1 VKLMTTARTDRHGNP
16 VSTDSR
22 PAIEAFDRAGEALL
36 GFRADPLAEIDAALA
51 EQPDFAMGHA
61 FRAGL
66 MVMAAEGPAAAE
78 GLASVAAGEALRHAN
93 PRERAHLSAARA
105 WCEGDLAL
113 AQRRYGEIVAA
124 HPRDLFALQ
133 VAHATDFFLG
143 DAPALRD
150 RPTAALRAWRQG
162 EAGFSWL
169 LGMQAFGLE
178 ETGSYGA
185 AEEAG
190 RMALGQ
196 EPTDA
201 WAAHAVAH
209 VLEMQGR
216 DREGVAFLAGREKD
230 WAPAVLLAVH
240 NWWHMALFHL
250 ERGAFDQALAI
261 YDRAVAPRPGAPA
274 IELVDSS
281 AMLWRLLL
289 RGVETGRRFAAASE
303 AWQKLGGEGFYAFS
317 DLHAVMAHLGA
328 GREEMAAHV
337 LGAMRAATA
346 RPGTNARLTREVGL
360 PLAEGFFAFSRG
372 DYQGAVQKI
381 APVRSHAFRF
391 GGSHAQRD
399 VIALTQL
406 EAALR
411 AGEQGMARALA
422 AARVA
427 AKPESPFARAQLV
440 RSGEMA
446 RAA

>member
-1 VKLMTTARTDRHGNP
+1 MIPARTDRHGNA

-22 PAIEAFDRAGEALL
+22 PAVEAFDRAAAALL
-36 GFRADPLAEIDAALA
+36 GFRGDPLAEIDAALA
-51 EQPDFAMGHA
+51 VQPDFAMGHA

-78 GLASVAAGEALRHAN
+78 GLASVAAGEALRHATL
-93 PRERAHLSAARA
+93 RERAHLHAARA

-113 AQRRYGEIVAA
+113 AQRRYGEIVAQ

-133 VAHATDFFLG
+133 VAHQVDHVLG

-196 EPTDA
+196 EPGDA
-201 WAAHAVAH
+201 WALHAVAH
-209 VLEMQGR
+209 VMEMQGR

-230 WAPAVLLAVH
+230 WAPATRLAGH
-240 NWWHMALFHL
+240 THAHMALFHL
-250 ERGAFDQALAI
+250 ERGAVEQAVAI
-261 YDRAVAPRPGAPA
+261 YDRAVAPRPGASA
-274 IELVDSS
+274 AELAD
-281 AMLWRLLL
+281 AAALLWRLLL
-289 RGVETGRRFAAASE
+289 RGAETGRRFGAVSL
-303 AWQKLGGEGFYAFS
+303 AWQQRGGAGFHALH

-328 GREEMAAHV
+328 GREEMAAQV

-346 RPGTNARLTREVGL
+346 GPGSTARLTREVAL
-360 PLAEGFFAFSRG
+360 PLAEGLFHFARG
-372 DYQGAVQKI
+372 DYAGAAARI
-381 APVRSHAFRF
+381 APVRPHAFRL

-411 AGEQGMARALA
+411 GGEPGMARALA

-427 AKPESPFARAQLV
+427 AKPESDFARGQLR
-440 RSGEMA
+440 RSGDLP